1 MERERERR
9 CGQAASRVIGAVRGS
24 VLDVPPIARA
34 TPRIP
39 SAVPFAGFDRPVL
52 DEITNVH
59 SPLRLFRPPR
69 DTFHVLHVTQFSV
82 QVLFL
87 GLAAR
92 VSRVRELCR
101 TRGGQR

>member
-1 MERERERR
+1 MNRAGAREEVPDKLR
-9 CGQAASRVIGAVRGS
+9 QSDSRVIGAVRGS
-24 VLDVPPIARA
+24 VLVVPPMARA

-69 DTFHVLHVTQFSV
+69 DTFHVHHVTQLSV

-87 GLAAR
+87 G
-92 VSRVRELCR
+92 SRQQ
-101 TRGGQR
+101 GA